1 VLLTP
6 IGLPVF
12 AQTPTQLPPSNAG
25 PVNPKLLENTTT
37 AYQYLQSEANA
48 TGLSDVKTQLQ
59 PLNITTNLP
68 TYNQGDKIVMSGYV
82 RDIQNGTDVS
92 VIVFS
97 PTKNMVSV
105 GQLPVTSSG
114 SFTQTF
120 LATGPLWTNAGTYQI
135 LAQYGPYTNATKTFQ
150 YSGGTGASTITQSIT
165 STYNLQSG
173 SQSYSIPY
181 TIQGATVT
189 SMNILSSTYT
199 LQINLSPATAAGS
212 ISVTLPRAL
221 IDAKTLPPVNP
232 DANLTK
238 GVVAPSTATLPD
250 TNFIVTIGG
259 KAVTVASD
267 VRGPTT
273 RTLSI
278 PFNAGDSTID
288 IVGTI
293 IVPEFGPIA
302 ALVLAIAIISIIAVS
317 AKTGLRFMPKY

>member
-1 VLLTP
+1 MAP
-6 IGLPVF
+6 IGLPAFGQNATVS
-12 AQTPTQLPPSNAG
+12 PPSNAG

-37 AYQYLQSEANA
+37 AYQYLQAEANA

-59 PLNITTNLP
+59 PLNVTTNLP

-92 VIVFS
+92 VIVFN
-97 PTKNMVSV
+97 PTKSMVSI

-120 LATGPLWTNAGTYQI
+120 LATGPLWTTAGTYTI
-135 LAQYGPYTNATKTFQ
+135 LAQYGPDTNVTKTFQ
-150 YSGGTGASTITQSIT
+150 YSGGTGTATIAQSIT

-189 SMNILSSTYT
+189 SMSVLASTYT

-238 GVVAPSTATLPD
+238 GVAASTGPLPD

-259 KAVTVASD
+259 KAVTPASD